1 MPRSSVKELI
11 QGDGRLLRRTTTRE
25 LVYKNIK
32 RFENPDKGESSSGRK
47 PVGNKTFII
56 GSEGTVYHDN
66 HDKGFFS
73 TVLNAYAHH
82 WTLVTKPDDW
92 WFTILRRIAIA
103 IDENS
108 TKENVRNFFVDHEGR
123 KRLEVKVKPPLD
135 TEDFQWF
142 FDQMADQVEKNIKRP
157 EYVRLARPEFSTTTP
172 DISMVANIAVM
183 SSLQEYF
190 EYVLSIECGI
200 PRVDMRGSEQDWVS
214 LVWRFQNMRIALR
227 SIGDIVPERWWSDVE
242 GVLDNLLATY
252 REEEAA
258 KEWWKEVII
267 ELHGCGGPTFYR
279 GWFTREFLGQ
289 HIDEAPLGI
298 VTVPLTIDDNGYEE
312 ESAVVGG
319 IAGFK
324 ISEEGNQTSVEANYV
339 WGLLLWPDSYLRTT
353 LVTN

>member
-183 SSLQEYF
+183 SSLQVQGPPPPSPG
-190 EYVLSIECGI
+190 VLRVRALHRVRHPQGGHEGLRAGLGQ
-200 PRVDMRGSEQDWVS
+200 PRVE
-214 LVWRFQNMRIALR
+214 
-227 SIGDIVPERWWSDVE
+227 VPEHEDR
-242 GVLDNLLATY
+242 A
-252 REEEAA
+252 
-258 KEWWKEVII
+258 EV
-267 ELHGCGGPTFYR
+267 HR
-279 GWFTREFLGQ
+279 
-289 HIDEAPLGI
+289 
-298 VTVPLTIDDNGYEE
+298 
-312 ESAVVGG
+312 
-319 IAGFK
+319 
-324 ISEEGNQTSVEANYV
+324 
-339 WGLLLWPDSYLRTT
+339 
-353 LVTN
+353 